1 MSELVNPLGPPPP
14 PPTAGSTRTP
24 RRPKAQATRR
34 RILDAARGLF
44 VERGYVATTIEAIAA
59 EAGVAVPT
67 VYLAFGTK
75 RALLVELL
83 DIAAVGDEEP
93 VALLERPWV
102 DEIRHDPDPESQ
114 QRRSRGSPVG
124 GRPQRRPRRPRH
136 RRPGAPLQDPDPAR
150 PPLLRR
156 RAGRQRW
163 PARRA
168 RPPAGHRHRLR
179 PAQPRTLPAAGHRA
193 GLGARGLG
201 AVGGRHAG
209 RTAPARTL
217 NRNPSSP
224 TWPPL
229 DQTRLPAPSP
239 ELGGERNRTDCREI
253 PHTSARAHHGLRPTP
268 PKASSS
274 AGRPPLVSAGSGRHR
289 GHDSTPGSTSSRP
302 SKKPAIC
309 SGLRRMYGT
318 APLWL

>member
-114 QRRSRGSPVG
+114 LRRWVREGRHIAARADPDIAAQVHRYKTLTLQGHRYFVAVLAANG
-124 GRPQRRPRRPRH
+124 GLRDGLDPQRATDIVFGLLSHELYRLLVIEQGWAPEDWER
-136 RRPGAPLQDPDPAR
+136 GAADTLA
-150 PPLLRR
+150 
-156 RAGRQRW
+156 
-163 PARRA
+163 
-168 RPPAGHRHRLR
+168 
-179 PAQPRTLPAAGHRA
+179 AQLLPAH
-193 GLGARGLG
+193 
-201 AVGGRHAG
+201 
-209 RTAPARTL
+209 
-217 NRNPSSP
+217 
-224 TWPPL
+224 
-229 DQTRLPAPSP
+229 
-239 ELGGERNRTDCREI
+239 
-253 PHTSARAHHGLRPTP
+253 
-268 PKASSS
+268 
-274 AGRPPLVSAGSGRHR
+274 
-289 GHDSTPGSTSSRP
+289 
-302 SKKPAIC
+302 
-309 SGLRRMYGT
+309 
-318 APLWL
+318 

>member
-114 QRRSRGSPVG
+114 LRRWVREGRHIAAQVHRYKTLTLQGHRYFVAVLAANG
-124 GRPQRRPRRPRH
+124 GLRDGLDPQRATDIVF
-136 RRPGAPLQDPDPAR
+136 G
-150 PPLLRR
+150 LLS
-156 RAGRQRW
+156 
-163 PARRA
+163 
-168 RPPAGHRHRLR
+168 H
-179 PAQPRTLPAAGHRA
+179 
-193 GLGARGLG
+193 
-201 AVGGRHAG
+201 
-209 RTAPARTL
+209 
-217 NRNPSSP
+217 
-224 TWPPL
+224 
-229 DQTRLPAPSP
+229 
-239 ELGGERNRTDCREI
+239 EL
-253 PHTSARAHHGLRPTP
+253 
-268 PKASSS
+268 
-274 AGRPPLVSAGSGRHR
+274 
-289 GHDSTPGSTSSRP
+289 
-302 SKKPAIC
+302 
-309 SGLRRMYGT
+309 
-318 APLWL
+318 